1 MRYLKEMNKG
11 RNARSVN
18 GKILEELDEV
28 VYLGSYFVKMNF
40 EKMEDTRWIG
50 KDVLFRVTGLMLRYL
65 SLAKRNATICTQN
78 SKNVK

>member
-1 MRYLKEMNKG
+1 MRYLKEMKKG

-40 EKMEDTRWIG
+40 DKMKDTKWMR
-50 KDVLFRVTGLMLRYL
+50 KDVPIVPGDRINGALPVF
-65 SLAKRNATICTQN
+65 S
-78 SKNVK
+78 